1 MSERTL
7 IVIAGPT
14 ASGKTAAAIQVAK
27 ALNTE
32 IISADSR
39 QFYKEMQIGTAAPTP
54 QELLEVRH
62 HFVHNISI
70 KDDYDVATYEKDVLL
85 CLERLF
91 LDHDVVVMTGG
102 SGMFI
107 DAVCNGID
115 AMPDIEP
122 SVRNQVSTL
131 FTEGGLVA
139 LQEAVKNLDPEYW
152 SIVDQQNPRRLQRAL
167 EVCYQTG
174 EPFSSFHSHQKAERN
189 FTIRRYALLWERQQL
204 YNRINLRVEHMLSE
218 GLVDEARSLYPFRR
232 YNALNTV
239 GYKEL
244 FSYFDGQC
252 SLCEAV
258 EQIKLNTRHYAKRQM
273 TWFKKNPD
281 YQWLSPNELISI
293 FL

>member
-14 ASGKTAAAIQVAK
+14 ASGKTSTSIQIAK

-54 QELLEVRH
+54 QELLEVKH
-62 HFVHNISI
+62 HFIHNISI
-70 KDDYDVATYEKDVLL
+70 KDEYDVATYEKEVLL
-85 CLERLF
+85 CLEGLF
-91 LDHDVVVMTGG
+91 LEHNTVIMTGG

-115 AMPDIEP
+115 TMPDIDP
-122 SVRNQVSTL
+122 SIRQRIAKMY
-131 FTEGGLVA
+131 EEQGIQA
-139 LQEAVKNLDPEYW
+139 LQDAVMSLDPVYW
-152 SIVDQQNPRRLQRAL
+152 ETVDRQNPRRLQRAL
-167 EVCYQTG
+167 EICYQTG
-174 EPFSSFHSHQKAERN
+174 EPFSSFHTHHKTERAFN
-189 FTIRRYALLWERQQL
+189 IKRYALLWDRQTL
-204 YNRINLRVEHMLSE
+204 YNRINQRVEQMLAD
-218 GLVDEARSLYPFRR
+218 GLVDEARSLYPYRQ

-244 FSYFDGQC
+244 FSYFDGHC
-252 SLCEAV
+252 SLCDAV

-273 TWFKKNPD
+273 TWFKKD
-281 YQWLSPNELISI
+281 SEYQWLSPAELTSI